1 MLVLLCLLRLLLS
14 LLLIRVEEAGG
25 GFFIR
30 CKADDH
36 QRGGAGDGAGDG
48 RTEAEGR
55 TRQLPADADR
65 EAEVLALDPLP
76 ELEEATYMSTLL
88 PTVTLVPDEGVVR
101 STVPGAAVSEFS

>member
-1 MLVLLCLLRLLLS
+1 MSGNRQVHKFSWITKTKTKSKR
-14 LLLIRVEEAGG
+14 RGY
-25 GFFIR
+25 R
-30 CKADDH
+30 AD
-36 QRGGAGDGAGDG
+36 A
-48 RTEAEGR
+48 EAE
-55 TRQLPADADR
+55 ADADR